1 MKRFDLQLFA
11 AGDNNNQN
19 IRYYGKQFA
28 GIVEAVFAAQSHFGD
43 FFAGGLETLDGVSEK
58 ATAFSVK
65 TSDVASAL
73 TTGTVSSAGAYTNG
87 YDTGANVGMGTGTG
101 KTSRFGARTEVIYS
115 DIDVPYSFNWTF
127 HEGLDRHTVNNDF
140 DAAIADRL
148 DLQAQ
153 AKVAMLNAQHG
164 AYISSIAG
172 KVISKT
178 SIDATSVAAVFNEL
192 SAHFVNACAVGTKV
206 AAVNPDIYNAI
217 IDCGLATTAK
227 GSSVNIDREEVTMFK
242 GFVIEQIPASDFAE
256 TTVSSNTYDDCIYA
270 YVQHIGKAFL
280 GINTARTIESED
292 FDGVA
297 LQGAGKGGQWVPN
310 DNKAAVAKVY
320 TTGA

>member
-192 SAHFVNACAVGTKV
+192 SAHFVNAGAVGTKV